1 MNSSQNSVS
10 IDVHTFENW
19 GKKNFLTLFCPN
31 FAYPRPNF
39 AFLVVFLAMTIFC
52 KIVQNTMQNLY
63 NIVELFI
70 LYLLIQLFRDLVQFE
85 LRYSLRRKKK
95 FYWVTQSRIFWL
107 VSENEK
113 F

>member
-1 MNSSQNSVS
+1 
-10 IDVHTFENW
+10 
-19 GKKNFLTLFCPN
+19 
-31 FAYPRPNF
+31 
-39 AFLVVFLAMTIFC
+39 
-52 KIVQNTMQNLY
+52 MQNLY